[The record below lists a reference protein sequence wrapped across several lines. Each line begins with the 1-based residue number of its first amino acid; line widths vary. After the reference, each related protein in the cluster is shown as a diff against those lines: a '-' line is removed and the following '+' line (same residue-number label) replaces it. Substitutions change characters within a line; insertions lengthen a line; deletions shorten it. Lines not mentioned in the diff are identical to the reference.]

1 MRSSL
6 VRNSKSEDQLSY
18 DELNIN
24 ESDEDKLNSSCHTLL
39 DSAHTP
45 ARPGHSIAKHNTN
58 TGPPHVSSESSS
70 SRSTG
75 SKGSSAD
82 QLLSS
87 QVLLGSQHAYL
98 SDSIFQPS
106 DEATSPDFS
115 TSSLISCSEHYNG
128 ESLLDNMSPQSPS
141 SPDTPEWSLIA
152 NGESFHKV
160 CTIIT
165 EKASILL
172 YLNVEYESSKVLYI
186 LHQVQKTPCILVKS
200 FIRIVLFLT
209 TAFL

>member
-1 MRSSL
+1 MSIFSHSYIFINIQGVRRSL

-18 DELNIN
+18 DELNSHD
-24 ESDEDKLNSSCHTLL
+24 SDEDKLNSSCHTLL
-39 DSAHTP
+39 DSSCTP
-45 ARPGHSIAKHNTN
+45 LRPEQSTAKHKPH
-58 TGPPHVSSESSS
+58 GPPHVSSESSS
-70 SRSTG
+70 SRSSG
-75 SKGSSAD
+75 SKGSSTD

-87 QVLLGSQHAYL
+87 QVLQDSNQDFL
-98 SDSIFQPS
+98 SYSIFQPS

-160 CTIIT
+160 RIYFYKFAC
-165 EKASILL
+165 
-172 YLNVEYESSKVLYI
+172 YI
-186 LHQVQKTPCILVKS
+186 C
-200 FIRIVLFLT
+200 
-209 TAFL
+209 